1 MKGIFYC
8 LFILIVGMASA
19 QSDTTFW
26 IGGGLTSLTFSQV
39 SLENWTSG
47 GQQSVALNGLGSFFA
62 DYKKSR
68 HSWEN
73 SLDIAYG
80 LIRQG
85 GKEVD
90 FTKSD
95 DKINLVT
102 KYGYRVKNQSE
113 HWYFSAL
120 LDFRTQFARGF
131 APDNPDSLISKFLA
145 PGYLVVGLG
154 IDYKPNKVLSFN
166 YIPLTGKVTIVNNDS
181 LSNLGAYGVDPGD
194 KVRAELGSY
203 FRIKYKDEILKNINI
218 DSRLELFSNYVE
230 NFGNIDVNWQ
240 NTLVM
245 KVNKFITANYFV
257 QLIYD
262 DDIKIESESDPTSV
276 SPRIQFKSVL
286 GIGLTYNFGASRDK

>member
-8 LFILIVGMASA
+8 LFILIVGMARS
-19 QSDTTFW
+19 QSDTTYW
-26 IGGGLTSLTFSQV
+26 TGGGLTSLTFSQV
-39 SLENWTSG
+39 SLENWTGG
-47 GQQSVALNGLGSFFA
+47 GQQSVALNGLGGFFA

-68 HSWEN
+68 HTWEN
-73 SLDIAYG
+73 SLDVAYG

-102 KYGYRVKNQSE
+102 KYGYRVKNESE

-120 LDFRTQFARGF
+120 LDFRTLFAKGF

-166 YIPLTGKVTIVNNDS
+166 YIPLTGKITIVTDDS
-181 LSNLGAYGVDPGD
+181 LSRLGAYGVDPGD

-203 FRIKYKDEILKNINI
+203 FRIKYKDEILKNIQK
-218 DSRLELFSNYVE
+218 LFLPC
-230 NFGNIDVNWQ
+230 I
-240 NTLVM
+240 
-245 KVNKFITANYFV
+245 
-257 QLIYD
+257 
-262 DDIKIESESDPTSV
+262 
-276 SPRIQFKSVL
+276 
-286 GIGLTYNFGASRDK
+286 